1 MGVSAPSLH
10 RESTD
15 SLINIVGMSWPV
27 TYGEVVTLAQEFLEG
42 LSPPTLE
49 MMVFKPLLTLTGGNG
64 CYDHS
69 FFLLDSERSFS
80 GKNNLPF
87 NGTLVQKNWM

>member
-1 MGVSAPSLH
+1 MYTHYGRVGVSLH
-10 RESTD
+10 RVYRLSD
-15 SLINIVGMSWPV
+15 NIVGMSWPV
-27 TYGEVVTLAQEFLEG
+27 TYGEVATLAQEFLEG

-69 FFLLDSERSFS
+69 FFFAGL
-80 GKNNLPF
+80 
-87 NGTLVQKNWM
+87 